1 MTTYPTY
8 RDWQVAGCPRPYTYD
23 GPQPR
28 NPWELQAGVLV
39 VAAIA
44 ARAIDGMVGITY
56 DGGILALYARWHWL
70 PGPALA
76 GGMAAGAG
84 VVTAMVLLRTR
95 LLRRLIRRV
104 RRLPLRIADKKNSA

>member
-1 MTTYPTY
+1 MTTTYPTY
-8 RDWQVAGCPRPYTYD
+8 RDWQAAGCPRPYVYD

-44 ARAIDGMVGITY
+44 VRAIDGMVGITY
-56 DGGILALYARWHWL
+56 PGGLLALYAAWHWL

-76 GGMAAGAG
+76 AGIAAGSG
-84 VVTAMVLLRTR
+84 VVCAMVLLRTR
-95 LLRRLIRRV
+95 ALRRWSRISLGFLRR
-104 RRLPLRIADKKNSA
+104 RHRP